1 MVLPKKVFL
10 DTKASELKVI
20 LNGCLANKIKVSLD
34 TTGNRKIKLASGQEM
49 STHPLYGVR
58 LIYPHRVSE

>member
-1 MVLPKKVFL
+1 MFL

-20 LNGCLANKIKVSLD
+20 LNGCPVSVITVSLD
-34 TTGNRKIKLASGQEM
+34 TTANKIKLASFQEM

-58 LIYPHRVSE
+58 LIYPHRVSG